1 MRAAAQAVG
10 TAVDVDPG
18 VDADAGI
25 RSLEDI
31 RRIEAAPYAQFMPH
45 ADVLDALEDAALR
58 HAGRPAITF
67 IRSADPSVPPARW
80 THAQMVAQVR
90 RAARAF
96 TALCGDAQPRVA
108 FLLPAI
114 PEAYFTLWGAEAAG
128 VACPINYLLGEA
140 HIAELIDAAQVNVLV
155 ALGPHPELDIWSR
168 VPGLRGRCK
177 SLAHV
182 IAVGCEQDDQ
192 IGQGEQGTQGAL
204 HFDALLAAQ
213 SDAPLQRSR
222 APDAH
227 RIAALFHTGGTTGR
241 PKLAQHTHGNQLH
254 AAWGAACMYGTTEN
268 DVVLNGF
275 PLFHVAGSFVYGL
288 STLLAGGEV
297 VLPTLLGLRNTA
309 FMQAYWRFVAL
320 HRVTLLAA
328 VPTVMSTLLGVPLK
342 GEDLSRVRCLL
353 TGGSPLPSDLADAF
367 EQRLGIAVRNILGMT
382 ECGGVIAIEPAGAP
396 RVAGSVGWPL
406 PFTRVRVAD
415 ETGVVGVA
423 ADGSEEGILQI
434 QGPNVGPGYTDADN
448 NAGVLVDGGWLVTGD
463 VGRID
468 AQGRVFVTGRSKDLI
483 IRSSHNIDPVVIE
496 DALMAHP
503 DVLLA
508 AAVGAPDE
516 YAGEVPVA
524 YVSLR
529 PGRTVGSDELAAF
542 AQARIPERP
551 AYPKAIFVLDAL
563 PVTAIGKL
571 YKPTL
576 RAMAIRWVVQDRLA
590 QNGLADRV
598 QVDVRA
604 EGKGLVVHCTLA
616 EEEIACHRSAAL
628 DDIDTAAQVRK
639 LLGVFA
645 LTCRVGTAQ
654 GAGA

>member
-1 MRAAAQAVG
+1 MKAAA
-10 TAVDVDPG
+10 
-18 VDADAGI
+18 GI
-25 RSLEDI
+25 GSLEDI
-31 RRIEAAPYAQFMPH
+31 RGIEAAPYADFMPH
-45 ADVLDALEDAALR
+45 ADVLDALEDAARR
-58 HAGRPAITF
+58 HPQRPAITY
-67 IRSADPSVPPARW
+67 IRSADASVPPARF
-80 THAQMVAQVR
+80 THAQLVAQVR

-96 TALCGDAQPRVA
+96 SALCGDAPPRVA
-108 FLLPAI
+108 FLLPAM
-114 PEAYFTLWGAEAAG
+114 PEAYVTLWAAEAVG
-128 VACPINYLLGEA
+128 VACPINYLLGEE
-140 HIAELIDAAQVNVLV
+140 HIAELIDAAGVNVLV
-155 ALGPHPELDIWSR
+155 ALGPNPELDIWRR
-168 VPGLRGRCK
+168 VPGLRARCK

-182 IAVGCEQDDQ
+182 IAVGSEYDGGQD
-192 IGQGEQGTQGAL
+192 GTQGAL
-204 HFDALLAAQ
+204 DFDALLAAQ
-213 SDAPLQRSR
+213 PDAPLQRAR
-222 APDAH
+222 QPDAH

-254 AAWGAACMYGTTEN
+254 AAWGAARMYGTSEH

-309 FMQAYWRFVAL
+309 FMQAYWQFVAR
-320 HRVTLLAA
+320 HGVTLLAA
-328 VPTVMSTLLGVPLK
+328 VPTVMSSLLGVPRQ

-353 TGGSPLPSDLADAF
+353 TGGSPLPSDLAEAF

-382 ECGGVIAIEPAGAP
+382 ECGGVIAIEPARAP

-415 ETGVVGVA
+415 EAGA
-423 ADGSEEGILQI
+423 ALAEGEEGILQI
-434 QGPNVGPGYTDADN
+434 RGPNVGPGYTEADN
-448 NAGVLVDGGWLVTGD
+448 NTGVLLDGGWLATGD
-463 VGRID
+463 LGRID

-529 PGRTVGSDELAAF
+529 AGRTVGIDALAAF

-551 AYPKAIFVLDAL
+551 AFPKAIFILDAL

-571 YKPTL
+571 YKPAL
-576 RAMAIRWVVQDRLA
+576 RALAIRWAVEARIARSPLAARLCIE
-590 QNGLADRV
+590 
-598 QVDVRA
+598 VRP
-604 EGKGLVVHCTLA
+604 EGKGLVVHCTPT
-616 EEEIACHRSAAL
+616 
-628 DDIDTAAQVRK
+628 DDDPATAAQARA

-645 LTCRVGTAQ
+645 LTCRVDAADAADAVDAVE
-654 GAGA
+654 GARA

>member
-1 MRAAAQAVG
+1 MRAA
-10 TAVDVDPG
+10 T
-18 VDADAGI
+18 GI
-25 RSLEDI
+25 GSLEDI
-31 RRIEAAPYAQFMPH
+31 RRIEHAPYADFMPH
-45 ADVLDALEDAALR
+45 ADVLDALEDAARR
-58 HAGRPAITF
+58 HPERPAITC
-67 IRSADPSVPPARW
+67 IRSADASVPPARW
-80 THAQMVAQVR
+80 THAELVAQVR

-96 TALCGDAQPRVA
+96 TALCGDAEPRVA

-128 VACPINYLLGEA
+128 VACPINYLLGEE

-155 ALGPHPELDIWSR
+155 ALGPNPELDIWRR
-168 VPGLRGRCK
+168 VPGLRSRCR

-182 IAVGCEQDDQ
+182 IAVG
-192 IGQGEQGTQGAL
+192 GAEGAEGAEVAQATL
-204 HFDALLAAQ
+204 DFDALLASH
-213 SDAPLQRSR
+213 SDAPLRRTRQ
-222 APDAH
+222 PDAH

-254 AAWGAACMYGTTEN
+254 AAWGAARMYGTTAN

-288 STLLAGGEV
+288 STLLSGGEV

-309 FMQAYWRFVAL
+309 FMQAYWQFVAL

-328 VPTVMSTLLGVPLK
+328 VPTVMSTLLGVPRN

-353 TGGSPLPSDLADAF
+353 TGGSPLPSDLAEAF

-382 ECGGVIAIEPAGAP
+382 ECGGVIAIEPVGAP

-406 PFTRVRVAD
+406 PFARVRVAD
-415 ETGVVGVA
+415 ETGAPLATGKE
-423 ADGSEEGILQI
+423 GEEGILQI

-448 NAGVLVDGGWLVTGD
+448 NTGVLVEGGWLVTGD

-529 PGRTVGSDELAAF
+529 PGRSVGSEQLAAF

-551 AYPKAIFVLDAL
+551 AFPKAIFILDAL

-576 RAMAIRWVVQDRLA
+576 RAMAIRWVVEDRLA
-590 QNGLADRV
+590 RSALASKV
-598 QVDVRA
+598 HVDVRA

-616 EEEIACHRSAAL
+616 G
-628 DDIDTAAQVRK
+628 DDPGTAEQVRR

-645 LTCRVGTAQ
+645 LNCRVGTAE
-654 GAGA
+654 GAEA

>member
-1 MRAAAQAVG
+1 
-10 TAVDVDPG
+10 
-18 VDADAGI
+18 
-25 RSLEDI
+25 
-31 RRIEAAPYAQFMPH
+31 MPH
-45 ADVLDALEDAALR
+45 TDVLDALEDAARR
-58 HAGRPAITF
+58 HPQRPAITF
-67 IRSADPSVPPARW
+67 IPSADASVPPARW

-90 RAARAF
+90 RAAHAF
-96 TALCGDAQPRVA
+96 KHLCGDAEPRVA

-114 PEAYFTLWGAEAAG
+114 PQAYFTLWGAQAVG

-155 ALGPHPELDIWSR
+155 ALGPNPELDIWQR
-168 VPGLRGRCK
+168 VPGLRARCK

-182 IAVGCEQDDQ
+182 IAVG
-192 IGQGEQGTQGAL
+192 GAQGELDGL
-204 HFDALLAAQ
+204 DCDALDFDTLLASH
-213 SDAPLQRSR
+213 SDAPLTPLRQ
-222 APDAH
+222 PDAN

-254 AAWGAACMYGTTEN
+254 AAWGAARMYGTTEH

-297 VLPTLLGLRNTA
+297 VLPTLRGLRNTA
-309 FMQAYWRFVAL
+309 FMQAYWQFVAL

-328 VPTVMSTLLGVPLK
+328 VPTVMSTLLGVPTK

-353 TGGSPLPSDLADAF
+353 TGGSPLPSDLAEAF
-367 EQRLGIAVRNILGMT
+367 EQRLGMAVRNILGMT

-415 ETGVVGVA
+415 ETGAPLAVG
-423 ADGSEEGILQI
+423 EEGILQI

-448 NAGVLVDGGWLVTGD
+448 NAGVLIDGGWLVTGD

-483 IRSSHNIDPVVIE
+483 IRSSHNIDPLVIE

-529 PGRTVGSDELAAF
+529 AGRTVGTDALVAF

-551 AYPKAIFVLDAL
+551 AFPKAIFILDAL

-576 RAMAIRWVVQDRLA
+576 RAMAIRWVVEDRIARSALA
-590 QNGLADRV
+590 STVA
-598 QVDVRA
+598 VDVRA
-604 EGKGLVVHCTLA
+604 EGKGLVVHCTPA
-616 EEEIACHRSAAL
+616 
-628 DDIDTAAQVRK
+628 DDNPETAVLLRK

-645 LTCRVGTAQ
+645 LTCRVGAAE
-654 GAGA
+654 GERA

>member
-1 MRAAAQAVG
+1 LRATAQATGADVG
-10 TAVDVDPG
+10 I
-18 VDADAGI
+18 GI
-25 RSLEDI
+25 GSLEDI
-31 RRIEAAPYAQFMPH
+31 RRIESAPYADFMPH
-45 ADVLDALEDAALR
+45 TDVLDALEDAARR
-58 HAGRPAITF
+58 HAERPAITF

-80 THAQMVAQVR
+80 THAQMLAQVR

-96 TALCGDAQPRVA
+96 TALCGDAEPRVA

-114 PEAYFTLWGAEAAG
+114 PEAYFTLWGAESAG
-128 VACPINYLLGEA
+128 VACPINYLLGEE
-140 HIAELIDAAQVNVLV
+140 HIAELIDAARVNVLV
-155 ALGPHPELDIWSR
+155 ALGPNPELDIWSR
-168 VPGLRGRCK
+168 VPGLRGRCRT
-177 SLAHV
+177 LAHV
-182 IAVGCEQDDQ
+182 IAVGGAEGRAEGRVD
-192 IGQGEQGTQGAL
+192 GAL
-204 HFDALLAAQ
+204 DFDALLAAQ
-213 SDAPLQRSR
+213 SDAPLER
-222 APDAH
+222 ARQPDAH

-254 AAWGAACMYGTTEN
+254 AAWGAARMYGTTAH

-297 VLPTLLGLRNTA
+297 VLPTLLGLRNAA

-328 VPTVMSTLLGVPLK
+328 VPTVMSTLLGVPPK
-342 GEDLSRVRCLL
+342 DEDLSRVRCLL

-415 ETGVVGVA
+415 ETGVALA
-423 ADGSEEGILQI
+423 AQEEGILQI

-448 NAGVLVDGGWLVTGD
+448 NTGVLLEGGWLVTGD

-529 PGRTVGSDELAAF
+529 PGRTVDSDELAAF

-551 AYPKAIFVLDAL
+551 AYPKAIFILDAL

-590 QNGLADRV
+590 RNALASKV
-598 QVDVRA
+598 QVEVRA

-616 EEEIACHRSAAL
+616 DDAPDAA
-628 DDIDTAAQVRK
+628 DAADTAAQVRK

-645 LTCRVGTAQ
+645 LTCRIGTTE

>member
-1 MRAAAQAVG
+1 MRAA
-10 TAVDVDPG
+10 T
-18 VDADAGI
+18 GI
-25 RSLEDI
+25 GSLEDI
-31 RRIEAAPYAQFMPH
+31 QRIEHAPYADFMPH
-45 ADVLDALEDAALR
+45 ADVLDALEDAARR
-58 HAGRPAITF
+58 HPERPAITY
-67 IRSADPSVPPARW
+67 IRGADPSATPARW

-96 TALCGDAQPRVA
+96 TALCGKAEPRVA

-128 VACPINYLLGEA
+128 VACPINYLLGEE
-140 HIAELIDAAQVNVLV
+140 HIAELIDAARVNVLV
-155 ALGPHPELDIWSR
+155 ALGPNPELDIWRR
-168 VPGLRGRCK
+168 VPGLRSRCR

-182 IAVGCEQDDQ
+182 IAVGGAEDARIAD
-192 IGQGEQGTQGAL
+192 GAL
-204 HFDALLAAQ
+204 DFDALLA
-213 SDAPLQRSR
+213 SHPDAPLER
-222 APDAH
+222 ARQPDAH

-254 AAWGAACMYGTTEN
+254 AAWGAARMYGTTER

-288 STLLAGGEV
+288 STLLSGGEV

-309 FMQAYWRFVAL
+309 FMQAYWQFVAL

-328 VPTVMSTLLGVPLK
+328 VPTVMSTLLGVPRN

-353 TGGSPLPSDLADAF
+353 TGGSPLPSDLAEAF

-415 ETGVVGVA
+415 ETGVPLAVGKE
-423 ADGSEEGILQI
+423 GEEGILQI

-448 NAGVLVDGGWLVTGD
+448 NAGVLVEGGWLVTGD

-529 PGRTVGSDELAAF
+529 PGRTVGSEQLAAF

-551 AYPKAIFVLDAL
+551 AFPKAVFILDAL

-590 QNGLADRV
+590 RCALASKV
-598 QVDVRA
+598 HVDVRA
-604 EGKGLVVHCTLA
+604 EGKVLVVHCTLA
-616 EEEIACHRSAAL
+616 G
-628 DDIDTAAQVRK
+628 DDPGAAAQVRK

-645 LTCRVGTAQ
+645 LNCRVGTAE
-654 GAGA
+654 GADA

>member
-1 MRAAAQAVG
+1 MRAA
-10 TAVDVDPG
+10 T
-18 VDADAGI
+18 GI
-25 RSLEDI
+25 ASLEDI
-31 RRIEAAPYAQFMPH
+31 RQTESAPHAAFMPH
-45 ADVLDALEDAALR
+45 ADVLDALEDAAR
-58 HAGRPAITF
+58 QHPQRRAITF
-67 IRSADPSVPPARW
+67 IRSADPSEAPLHW

-96 TALCGDAQPRVA
+96 TALCGDDEPRVA

-140 HIAELIDAAQVNVLV
+140 HIAELIDAARVNVLV
-155 ALGPHPELDIWSR
+155 ALGPNPELDIWSR
-168 VPGLRGRCK
+168 VPGLRERCR

-182 IAVGCEQDDQ
+182 IAVGAGGAG
-192 IGQGEQGTQGAL
+192 GQAQEPAGAL
-204 HFDALLAAQ
+204 DFDELLARQ
-213 SDAPLQRSR
+213 SDAPLQRAR
-222 APDAH
+222 EPDAH

-254 AAWGAACMYGTTEN
+254 AAWGAARMYGTTAH

-297 VLPTLLGLRNTA
+297 VLPTLQGLRNTA

-320 HRVTLLAA
+320 HGVTLLAA
-328 VPTVMSTLLGVPLK
+328 VPTVMSTLLGVATQ

-353 TGGSPLPSDLADAF
+353 TGGSPLPTDLADAF
-367 EQRLGIAVRNILGMT
+367 EQKTGIAVRNILGMT

-415 ETGVVGVA
+415 DTGAPLAG
-423 ADGSEEGILQI
+423 GQEGILQI
-434 QGPNVGPGYTDADN
+434 QGPNVGPGYTDAGN
-448 NAGVLVDGGWLVTGD
+448 NAGVLVEGGWLVTGD

-529 PGRTVGSDELAAF
+529 AGRTVDSEALAAF

-551 AYPKAIFVLDAL
+551 AYPKAIFILDAL

-576 RAMAIRWVVQDRLA
+576 RAMAIRWVVEDRLA
-590 QNGLADRV
+590 RSALASKV
-598 QVDVRA
+598 EVDVRA

-616 EEEIACHRSAAL
+616 GGGPDA
-628 DDIDTAAQVRK
+628 AAQVRQ
-639 LLGVFA
+639 LLGAFA
-645 LTCRVGTAQ
+645 LNCRLHDVE

>member
-1 MRAAAQAVG
+1 LKAAA
-10 TAVDVDPG
+10 
-18 VDADAGI
+18 GI
-25 RSLEDI
+25 GDLQDI
-31 RRIEAAPYAQFMPH
+31 RAIEAAPYAGFMPH
-45 ADVLDALEDAALR
+45 ADVLDALEDAARR
-58 HAGRPAITF
+58 HPARPAITY
-67 IRSADPSVPPARW
+67 IRSADASVPPARW
-80 THAQMVAQVR
+80 THADMVAQVR

-96 TALCGDAQPRVA
+96 QRLCGDAEPRVA

-114 PEAYFTLWGAEAAG
+114 PEAYFTLWGAEAVG
-128 VACPINYLLGEA
+128 VACPINYLLGEE
-140 HIAELIDAAQVNVLV
+140 HIAELIDAARVNVLV
-155 ALGPHPELDIWSR
+155 ALGPTAELDIWRR
-168 VPGLRGRCK
+168 VPGLRQRCK

-182 IAVGCEQDDQ
+182 VAVNALNALNAVNA
-192 IGQGEQGTQGAL
+192 GEGAVEGAL
-204 HFDALLAAQ
+204 DFDALLAAQ
-213 SDAPLQRSR
+213 SDAPLER
-222 APDAH
+222 ARHPDAH

-254 AAWGAACMYGTTEN
+254 AAWGAARMYGTSER

-309 FMQAYWRFVAL
+309 FMQAYWQFVAL

-328 VPTVMSTLLGVPLK
+328 VPTVMSTLLGVAPN

-353 TGGSPLPSDLADAF
+353 TGGSPLPSDLAEAF

-415 ETGVVGVA
+415 ETGTALA
-423 ADGSEEGILQI
+423 AGEEGILQI

-448 NAGVLVDGGWLVTGD
+448 NAGVLIGGGWLVTGD

-529 PGRTVGSDELAAF
+529 PGRTVGIEQLAEF

-551 AYPKAIFVLDAL
+551 AFPKAIFILDAL

-576 RAMAIRWVVQDRLA
+576 RAMAIRWVVEDRIARSTLA
-590 QNGLADRV
+590 SKV
-598 QVDVRA
+598 TVDVRA
-604 EGKGLVVHCTLA
+604 EGKGLVVHCATT
-616 EEEIACHRSAAL
+616 
-628 DDIDTAAQVRK
+628 DDDPDTAAQVRK

-645 LTCRVGTAQ
+645 LTCRVGAAE
-654 GAGA
+654 GASA

>member
-1 MRAAAQAVG
+1 MRAAI
-10 TAVDVDPG
+10 
-18 VDADAGI
+18 GI
-25 RSLEDI
+25 ASLEDI
-31 RRIEAAPYAQFMPH
+31 RRIESQPYAAFMPH
-45 ADVLDALEDAALR
+45 ADVLDALEDVARR
-58 HAGRPAITF
+58 HPARPALTY
-67 IRSADPSVPPARW
+67 IRSADPSVPPAHW
-80 THAQMVAQVR
+80 THADMVARVR

-96 TALCGDAQPRVA
+96 TALCGSDEPRVA

-114 PEAYFTLWGAEAAG
+114 PEAYFTLWAAEAVG

-140 HIAELIDAAQVNVLV
+140 HIAELIDAARVNVLV
-155 ALGPHPELDIWSR
+155 ALGPNAELDIWSR

-177 SLAHV
+177 SLVHV
-182 IAVGCEQDDQ
+182 IAVGGEQA
-192 IGQGEQGTQGAL
+192 GQGVDRMTGAL
-204 HFDALLAAQ
+204 DFDALLAAQ
-213 SDAPLQRSR
+213 SDAPLARTRQ
-222 APDAH
+222 PDAH
-227 RIAALFHTGGTTGR
+227 RVAALFHTGGTTGR

-254 AAWGAACMYGTTEN
+254 AAWGAACMYGTSRH

-275 PLFHVAGSFVYGL
+275 PLFHVAGAFVYGL
-288 STLLAGGEV
+288 STMLAGGEV

-309 FMQAYWRFVAL
+309 FMQAYWQFVAR

-353 TGGSPLPSDLADAF
+353 TGGSPLPSDLAEAF

-396 RVAGSVGWPL
+396 RVAGSVGWAL

-415 ETGVVGVA
+415 EAGVA
-423 ADGSEEGILQI
+423 LAAGEEGKEGQEGQEGILQI
-434 QGPNVGPGYTDADN
+434 HGPNVGPGYTDADN
-448 NAGVLVDGGWLVTGD
+448 NAGVLVGGGWLVTGD

-483 IRSSHNIDPVVIE
+483 IRSSHNIDPLVIE

-529 PGRTVGSDELAAF
+529 PGRTVGCEQLAEF
-542 AQARIPERP
+542 ARTRIPERP
-551 AYPKAIFVLDAL
+551 AFPKAVFILDAL

-571 YKPTL
+571 YKPAL
-576 RAMAIRWVVQDRLA
+576 RAMAIRWVVQDRIARSPLA
-590 QNGLADRV
+590 SKV
-598 QVDVRA
+598 EVEVRA
-604 EGKGLVVHCTLA
+604 EGRGLVVHCTPTT
-616 EEEIACHRSAAL
+616 
-628 DDIDTAAQVRK
+628 DDPGTAAQVRK

-645 LTCRVGTAQ
+645 LDCRVGAAA

>member
-1 MRAAAQAVG
+1 MAC
-10 TAVDVDPG
+10 
-18 VDADAGI
+18 
-25 RSLEDI
+25 
-31 RRIEAAPYAQFMPH
+31 RR
-45 ADVLDALEDAALR
+45 
-58 HAGRPAITF
+58 
-67 IRSADPSVPPARW
+67 
-80 THAQMVAQVR
+80 
-90 RAARAF
+90 
-96 TALCGDAQPRVA
+96 
-108 FLLPAI
+108 
-114 PEAYFTLWGAEAAG
+114 
-128 VACPINYLLGEA
+128 
-140 HIAELIDAAQVNVLV
+140 
-155 ALGPHPELDIWSR
+155 
-168 VPGLRGRCK
+168 
-177 SLAHV
+177 
-182 IAVGCEQDDQ
+182 
-192 IGQGEQGTQGAL
+192 
-204 HFDALLAAQ
+204 
-213 SDAPLQRSR
+213 
-222 APDAH
+222 
-227 RIAALFHTGGTTGR
+227 
-241 PKLAQHTHGNQLH
+241 
-254 AAWGAACMYGTTEN
+254 
-268 DVVLNGF
+268 
-275 PLFHVAGSFVYGL
+275 
-288 STLLAGGEV
+288 LLAGGEV
-297 VLPTLLGLRNTA
+297 VLPTLLGLRNAA
-309 FMQAYWRFVAL
+309 FMQAYWQFVAL

-328 VPTVMSTLLGVPLK
+328 VPTVMSTLLGVPPK

-415 ETGVVGVA
+415 ETGVALA
-423 ADGSEEGILQI
+423 AQEEGILQI

-448 NAGVLVDGGWLVTGD
+448 NAGVLVEGGWLVTGD

-551 AYPKAIFVLDAL
+551 AYPKAIFILDAL

-576 RAMAIRWVVQDRLA
+576 RAMAIAGWCRTGSRATRWRRRCGSRCAPRARDWWCTARWWTMQRMLPIPPIPPT
-590 QNGLADRV
+590 ADTA
-598 QVDVRA
+598 DTA
-604 EGKGLVVHCTLA
+604 DA
-616 EEEIACHRSAAL
+616 N
-628 DDIDTAAQVRK
+628 TAAQVRK

-645 LTCRVGTAQ
+645 LTCRIGTTE

>member
-1 MRAAAQAVG
+1 LRATAQATG
-10 TAVDVDPG
+10 T
-18 VDADAGI
+18 GI
-25 RSLEDI
+25 GTDIGTGIATGIGSLEDI
-31 RRIEAAPYAQFMPH
+31 RRIESAPYADFMPH
-45 ADVLDALEDAALR
+45 ADVLDALEDAAQR
-58 HAGRPAITF
+58 HAARPAITF
-67 IRSADPSVPPARW
+67 IRSADPAQAPARW

-96 TALCGDAQPRVA
+96 TALCDGDEPRVA

-128 VACPINYLLGEA
+128 VACPINYLLGEE
-140 HIAELIDAAQVNVLV
+140 HIAELIDAARVNVLV
-155 ALGPHPELDIWSR
+155 ALGPNPELDIWSR
-168 VPGLRGRCK
+168 VPGLRGRCRT
-177 SLAHV
+177 LAHV
-182 IAVGCEQDDQ
+182 IAVGGAE
-192 IGQGEQGTQGAL
+192 GGVEAGANGAL
-204 HFDALLAAQ
+204 DFDALLAAQ
-213 SDAPLQRSR
+213 SDAPLER
-222 APDAH
+222 ARQPDAR

-254 AAWGAACMYGTTEN
+254 AAWGAARMYGTTEN

-297 VLPTLLGLRNTA
+297 VLPTLLGLRNAA
-309 FMQAYWRFVAL
+309 FMQAYWQFVAL

-328 VPTVMSTLLGVPLK
+328 VPTVMSTLLGVPPK

-367 EQRLGIAVRNILGMT
+367 EQRLGVAVRNILGMT

-415 ETGVVGVA
+415 ETGVALA
-423 ADGSEEGILQI
+423 AQEEGILQI

-448 NAGVLVDGGWLVTGD
+448 NAGVLVEGGWLVTGD

-529 PGRTVGSDELAAF
+529 PGRTVDSDELAAF

-551 AYPKAIFVLDAL
+551 AYPKAIFILDAL

-576 RAMAIRWVVQDRLA
+576 RAMAIDWVVRDRLA
-590 QNGLADRV
+590 RHALASKVRV
-598 QVDVRA
+598 EVRA
-604 EGKGLVVHCTLA
+604 EGKGLVVHCTLVDD
-616 EEEIACHRSAAL
+616 AA
-628 DDIDTAAQVRK
+628 DAADTADIAAQVRK

-645 LTCRVGTAQ
+645 LTCRIGTTE
-654 GAGA
+654 GASA

>member
-1 MRAAAQAVG
+1 MRAAA
-10 TAVDVDPG
+10 
-18 VDADAGI
+18 GI
-25 RSLEDI
+25 GSLEDI
-31 RRIEAAPYAQFMPH
+31 RKIEARPYAEFMPH
-45 ADVLDALEDAALR
+45 TDVLDALEDAARR
-58 HAGRPAITF
+58 HPRRPAITF
-67 IRSADPSVPPARW
+67 IRSADASEPPARW

-96 TALCGDAQPRVA
+96 TALCGNAEPRVA

-114 PEAYFTLWGAEAAG
+114 PQAYFTLWGAQAAG

-155 ALGPHPELDIWSR
+155 ALGPNAELDIWSR
-168 VPGLRGRCK
+168 VPGLRARCK

-182 IAVGCEQDDQ
+182 VAVGGHEGGVVDAID
-192 IGQGEQGTQGAL
+192 
-204 HFDALLAAQ
+204 FDALLASHA
-213 SDAPLQRSR
+213 DAPLSRNPRSLDSD
-222 APDAH
+222 PH

-254 AAWGAACMYGTTEN
+254 AAWGAARMYGTTEH

-297 VLPTLLGLRNTA
+297 VLPTLLGLRNAA
-309 FMQAYWRFVAL
+309 FMQAYWQFVAL

-328 VPTVMSTLLGVPLK
+328 VPTVMSTLLGVAPK

-415 ETGVVGVA
+415 EAGAVL
-423 ADGSEEGILQI
+423 DEDEEGILQI

-448 NAGVLVDGGWLVTGD
+448 NTGVLIDGGWLVTGD

-529 PGRTVGSDELAAF
+529 AGRTVDSAQLAAF

-551 AYPKAIFVLDAL
+551 AFPKAIFILDAL

-576 RAMAIRWVVQDRLA
+576 RAMAIRWVVEDRIARSALA
-590 QNGLADRV
+590 SKVA
-598 QVDVRA
+598 VDVRA
-604 EGKGLVVHCTLA
+604 EGKGLVVHCTTT
-616 EEEIACHRSAAL
+616 
-628 DDIDTAAQVRK
+628 DDDPDTAAQMRK

-645 LTCRVGTAQ
+645 LTCRVGAAE
-654 GAGA
+654 GASA